1 MRRTRSR
8 RWPASA
14 AAAACGRRR
23 ARARRARAQRR
34 STAGTKGRGPARP
47 RRSGEEKSWAAMI
60 ASARMTPPVFD
71 THFHIIDPRFPVMEN
86 QGFLPPVFT
95 VDDYLARTAGLGVA
109 AGTVIAGSFQG
120 TQTEY
125 MYDALAKF
133 GPTFVGVI
141 QVPATVTDEEIIKL
155 NAAGVRAVR
164 FNLYRGGSAGIEDL
178 DRLARRVHDV
188 ADWHAELY
196 VDASTLPDVF
206 ETVANLPRFSIDHL
220 GMTQAGLPVL
230 LKLVER
236 GARVKATGFGRT
248 EVDVPSALRD
258 LARANP
264 DCLMFGT
271 DLPSQRARR
280 PFMPSDMDLIRDALD
295 EALSRKVF
303 WDNAAAFY
311 RPARLP

>member
-1 MRRTRSR
+1 MQT
-8 RWPASA
+8 
-14 AAAACGRRR
+14 
-23 ARARRARAQRR
+23 
-34 STAGTKGRGPARP
+34 
-47 RRSGEEKSWAAMI
+47 
-60 ASARMTPPVFD
+60 PVFD
-71 THFHIIDPRFPVMEN
+71 THFHIIDPRFPVIEN

-95 VDDYLARTAGLGVA
+95 VDDYRSRTAGLGIA

-141 QVPATVTDEEIIKL
+141 QVPATVTDEEILKL

-188 ADWHAELY
+188 AGWHAELY
-196 VDASTLPDVF
+196 ADASVLGPVMETLV
-206 ETVANLPRFSIDHL
+206 NLPKVSIDHL
-220 GMTQAGLPVL
+220 GMTPGGLPNL

-236 GARVKATGFGRT
+236 GAKVKATGFGRT
-248 EVDVPSALRD
+248 EVDVPSALRE

-264 DCLMFGT
+264 DCLMFGS

-280 PFMPSDMDLIRDALD
+280 PFEAADMDLIRETLG
-295 EALSRKVF
+295 EALSRKAF
-303 WDNAAAFY
+303 YENAAAFY
-311 RPARLP
+311 RPARLPA